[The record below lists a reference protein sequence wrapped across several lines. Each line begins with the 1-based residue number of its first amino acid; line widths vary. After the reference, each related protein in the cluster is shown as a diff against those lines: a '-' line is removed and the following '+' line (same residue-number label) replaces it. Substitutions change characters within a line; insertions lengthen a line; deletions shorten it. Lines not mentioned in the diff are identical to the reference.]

1 MCTDCMGNFLKSVEA
16 FTGKCQNCNEYYEND
31 TNDSC
36 QRCGEYFDDFY
47 NVSEEGENKDEQIRD
62 WIETWHYDNEGL
74 LTPEV
79 MASELDI
86 GLFEAKD
93 WIERY
98 QESEADFKMDDSG
111 SAVNTME
118 ELNMGGFTFESHLD
132 LEELSTEEG
141 EWDHLPH
148 AKKDIDEESF
158 KSFYDSLNSEQGY
171 HHMEDNAVMTSD
183 DQVKLMQDL
192 GIANKTLRDMG
203 YNNLQKN
210 EEGFMDEIEKLA
222 NKFGVN
228 LDRDE
233 EQVESKANEEIIPDW
248 NYNAD
253 DNDSDEEPYD
263 DSDDMYDLLRDQ
275 QRDEEEKEKEK
286 KSNEDYPPTLPEG
299 KRHCPRCGGGGEI
312 DKDVYGQPLGGIYK
326 CDRCDGFGLLDT
338 NESAGQDFDENDDD
352 DSEDIDNN
360 FQKADPN
367 PEKKITLSEDEMLS
381 KSSES
386 YKALTN
392 NPHIQLNF

>member
-16 FTGKCQNCNEYYEND
+16 FTGKCQNCNEYYENE
-31 TNDSC
+31 TNDYC
-36 QRCGEYFDDFY
+36 ERCGEYFDDFY

-79 MASELDI
+79 MANALDI
-86 GLFEAKD
+86 GWFEAQD
-93 WIERY
+93 WIQRY
-98 QESEADFKMDDSG
+98 KESEADFKMDDSG

-275 QRDEEEKEKEK
+275 QRDEEEKEKE
-286 KSNEDYPPTLPEG
+286 S
-299 KRHCPRCGGGGEI
+299 
-312 DKDVYGQPLGGIYK
+312 
-326 CDRCDGFGLLDT
+326 
-338 NESAGQDFDENDDD
+338 ESAGQDFDDNDDD